1 MKSKY
6 NNTYSKS
13 RNLGYVSTY
22 ALRKKLNYIF
32 DYLLYPKYGRYTF
45 IYDITD
51 KLRNEQDSVIS
62 MSKPTIENAIEK
74 TEYTFR
80 KDIDKNNSY
89 YEENQEPKIVRS
101 IECYNVLR
109 ESVLNNLSNID
120 RVLEEYC
127 NYSKLESLSHK
138 TRNISLVSD
147 EVSIINNSSVNRKAN
162 ETIYDYLLDR
172 GLDVN
177 FNIREDNFEVSME
190 RVEQEKIIIQNALKN
205 DAKMRK
211 IVEDMFVDE
220 FVKSCVSDYD
230 ITTVNNDDS
239 ESKLKESYSGFQH
252 TLISD
257 NVSKLK
263 DSIKEVIIN
272 DINNKNLIKDTQD
285 VFSHNQTNVSLYKYF
300 ENNKTNID
308 DDITTH
314 KAIDVSKLSIDDIAE
329 LPLKK
334 SKTTE
339 RIHVDFNNE
348 FLEKDCK
355 PDGLEVDRFKENEIK
370 IGKVAFKQVV
380 DTESQFLPVN
390 KIPRKKTNVEYDIG
404 LDRNG
409 NKKTDVTQLNR
420 TSNLNNDGCDDA
432 SISEDFTFDHY
443 GDRKFKFEDEFVFK
457 HCGNRG
463 IEVEEEINIGVT
475 GSREVSKEEERQI
488 DGYVSNTLDIED
500 DKKSKNVASSEIITE
515 FDKRLD
521 LHKRFWFVKTMGKID
536 YKILPNVDFNYPVD
550 IDLFVE
556 KPDFIYLFEFECE
569 YKDIKSDSL
578 TIDLYDYSYK
588 KYESFK
594 IDKITTG
601 TYSNNNVHVEIE
613 TLGNKATFKIKI
625 NNHSNLYYMII
636 RQPEDVN
643 GYPVIYTVTKKFLGE
658 NHHPIPFGEDMG
670 VREIPVH
677 INVMVDFINILML
690 MWSRF
695 YYQFTGYTGIQAVYG
710 MVNLVYE
717 WLSLESSS
725 EIYDI
730 SDYYRCFRWLRWE
743 AEKIYNIARHDPDL
757 TGNAWIEKLIYE
769 LVEYIEMHHMDEMP
783 VFEPIQL
790 MDEYRNIFD
799 DPSFDIEIVVDK
811 IKGVRKKVI
820 DTNKIRRNQKDK
832 N

>member
-22 ALRKKLNYIF
+22 AFKKKLNYIF

-51 KLRNEQDSVIS
+51 KIHNEQNSVIS

-80 KDIDKNNSY
+80 KDTDKNNSY

-205 DAKMRK
+205 DAKMRR
-211 IVEDMFVDE
+211 IVEDMFIDE
-220 FVKSCVSDYD
+220 VVKSCISSDNHV
-230 ITTVNNDDS
+230 INKSDS
-239 ESKLKESYSGFQH
+239 ETEIKEFSLGLQDA
-252 TLISD
+252 LISD
-257 NVSKLK
+257 NVVKFK
-263 DSIKEVIIN
+263 DSTKKILVDDMNISKIN
-272 DINNKNLIKDTQD
+272 KSPQDIFNDNL
-285 VFSHNQTNVSLYKYF
+285 
-300 ENNKTNID
+300 TNIP
-308 DDITTH
+308 TH
-314 KAIDVSKLSIDDIAE
+314 KLFESSKASIDDINIPICKSMDVSKVNINNMTE

-339 RIHVDFNNE
+339 RIHTDFNDE
-348 FLEKDCK
+348 FLYKDCK
-355 PDGLEVDRFKENEIK
+355 PNGLDFNKFKENEIRTNK
-370 IGKVAFKQVV
+370 ALTKSIIN
-380 DTESQFLPVN
+380 TESQFLSTYKAPH
-390 KIPRKKTNVEYDIG
+390 KKADLESDSNLEKQS
-404 LDRNG
+404 
-409 NKKTDVTQLNR
+409 NKKTDTTQLNGIH
-420 TSNLNNDGCDDA
+420 SLNNEGCGDVV
-432 SISEDFTFDHY
+432 IQEDFVIQHS
-443 GDRKFKFEDEFVFK
+443 GDKRFEFEDEFIFK
-457 HCGNRG
+457 HSGDKRFEFETD
-463 IEVEEEINIGVT
+463 ITIGET
-475 GSREVSKEEERQI
+475 NSREFYQEDERRL
-488 DGYVSNTLDIED
+488 DEYASNMVDIGEYKALED
-500 DKKSKNVASSEIITE
+500 VAHNEVFTE

-556 KPDFIYLFEFECE
+556 KPDFTYLFEFECE
-569 YKDIKSDSL
+569 YKDITSDSL
-578 TIDLYDYSYK
+578 TIDLYDYNYK

-594 IDKITTG
+594 IDTITTG
-601 TYSNNNVHVEIE
+601 TYSNGNVYVEIE
-613 TLGNKATFKIKI
+613 TLGNKAIFQIKI
-625 NNHSNLYYMII
+625 SNHNNLYYMII

-643 GYPVIYTVTKKFLGE
+643 GYPVIYTATKKFLGE
-658 NHHPIPFGEDMG
+658 NKHPIPFGEDMG
-670 VREIPVH
+670 TQEIPVH
-677 INVMVDFINILML
+677 INVMVDFINIIML

-695 YYQFTGYTGIQAVYG
+695 YYQFTGYTGIHAVCG
-710 MVNLVYE
+710 IVNLVYE

-743 AEKIYNIARHDPDL
+743 AEKIYNMARHDPDL

-769 LVEYIEMHHMDEMP
+769 LVEYMEMHHMDEVP
-783 VFEPIQL
+783 LFEPTHL

-799 DPSFDIEIVVDK
+799 DPSFDIEIVVNK
-811 IKGVRKKVI
+811 VKGVRKKVI
-820 DTNKIRRNQKDK
+820 DTNKVRRNQKNKD
-832 N
+832 